1 MELKLYLQIIKQQ
14 KKVIFITALL
24 VGFFAFIFSFFAPT
38 IYETSLSIETERKN
52 IQETS
57 DFRYDDYYAL
67 KASEMFVDSMAKWFS
82 NPEFITQICKEAEV
96 DISGASLRNLKK
108 KIKANKMSAQYLEI
122 KFKTKT
128 RKESEKIS
136 SAISST
142 IKERSKNLGW
152 TDAEENVF
160 SIKTSNPII
169 VEKNPLIFLNTLI
182 GLFSGLFIGILI
194 GFFRKYLE

>member
-1 MELKLYLQIIKQQ
+1 MELKSYLQIIKQQ
-14 KKVIFITALL
+14 KKVIIITALL
-24 VGFFAFIFSFFAPT
+24 VGFFAFIFSFFTPT

-82 NPEFITQICKEAEV
+82 NPEFIIQIYKKAEV
-96 DISGASLRNLKK
+96 DISSASLRNLKK

-122 KFKTKT
+122 KFKAKT
-128 RKESEKIS
+128 FKEAEKIS

-152 TDAEENVF
+152 TEAKENIF
-160 SIKTSNPII
+160 SIKTNEPII
-169 VEKNPLIFLNTLI
+169 VEKNPIIFLNTLI

-194 GFFRKYLE
+194 GFFRKYFE